1 MEIVRANKYRL
12 YPTARQKSMLHE
24 MFGMSRF
31 AFNNTLGKIQD
42 SYFGVYTITKGKNK
56 GNVVPKIPSQGEL
69 TGFSTE
75 LKQNNEF
82 MNRLPNDYIQAALA
96 NLYSGV
102 KGFYRGGGYPKFK
115 SRKHSKQTI
124 NMKAGS
130 RVKILDNFIILSKAG
145 KTPYSKDDHKIKFKK
160 HKTNHEIGKIT
171 GFVISKDNL
180 GEYWVSVTS
189 KIEIPIKPKSGK
201 KCGIDLGIKDF
212 VITDDGTKFE
222 NKKFFK
228 KSEKKLAKE
237 QRKLSKKKIGSNN
250 RNKQRIKVAKV
261 HKKIRNQRN
270 SYNHEVSKIL
280 IDIYDF
286 IGLES
291 LQVQKMMENRGLSKS
306 IQDVSWFDFITKL
319 KYKMTEK
326 QGHVVQ
332 IDKWFPS
339 TKTCSRCGNIKKEI
353 GLDER
358 VYECHECGYVEDR
371 DVNAAKNILAASTK
385 LARME

>member
-1 MEIVRANKYRL
+1 MEIIRANKYKL
-12 YPTARQKSMLHE
+12 LPTAKQKAMLHE

-31 AFNNTLGKIQD
+31 AFNHTLGKLQD
-42 SYFGVYTITKGKNK
+42 SYFGTYTIPKGKNK
-56 GNVVPKIPSQGEL
+56 GDVVPKIPSQMEMI
-69 TGFSTE
+69 GFSTE

-82 MNRLPNDYIQAALA
+82 MNRLPNDYIQASLA

-115 SRKHSKQTI
+115 SRKHSKHSI

-130 RVKILDNFIILSKAG
+130 RVKIEDNKIQIIKLKG
-145 KTPYSKDDHKIKFKK
+145 TPYEGDDLKIKFKK

-171 GFVISKDNL
+171 GFTISKDNL
-180 GEYWVSVTS
+180 GEYWISITS
-189 KIEIPIKPKSGK
+189 KIEIKTKTKTGK

-212 VITDDGTKFE
+212 VICDDGTKFK

-228 KSEKKLAKE
+228 QSQDKLAKE
-237 QRKLSKKKIGSNN
+237 QRKLSKKKIGSRN

-270 SYNHEVSKIL
+270 NYNHEVSAQL
-280 IDIYDF
+280 VNIYDF

-291 LQVQKMMENRGLSKS
+291 LQVQQMMQNRGLSKS

-319 KYKMTEK
+319 KYKMAEK
-326 QGHVVQ
+326 QGLVVQ

-339 TKTCSRCGNIKKEI
+339 TKTCSSCGNVKKEI

-358 VYECHECGYVEDR
+358 TYTCHECGFVLDR
-371 DVNAAKNILAASTK
+371 DVNAAKNILAASMK